1 MPADLHFTPNAT
13 FSGLR
18 GVPLIA
24 LSRNSLYPT
33 LTIGADSLTIRVVR
47 RHRLAFR
54 EIRKVGVGWQ
64 LAWQLIIIPERGW
77 RSFSANFLS
86 ARAAT
91 LSKPCGCAAW
101 PSTAPL
107 PTSWRRT
114 SHPHEHGVEHPA
126 RRLLQASIAGFS
138 SVFWKGKDL
147 MHLNTPQ
154 VAKALPFVLANAK
167 PYALEQYD
175 DQRTGFI

>member
-54 EIRKVGVGWQ
+54 EIRKVGVGWR

-86 ARAAT
+86 ARAA
-91 LSKPCGCAAW
+91 
-101 PSTAPL
+101 
-107 PTSWRRT
+107 
-114 SHPHEHGVEHPA
+114 A
-126 RRLLQASIAGFS
+126 R
-138 SVFWKGKDL
+138 
-147 MHLNTPQ
+147 
-154 VAKALPFVLANAK
+154 
-167 PYALEQYD
+167 ALEALRLRGVALD
-175 DQRTGFI
+175 GAATDFLEANLSPPRTRG